1 VVASVLPPFGNA
13 LRGNFAPSGAVV
25 IDWTHPLTRGLVLCR
40 VGDQALDLT
49 GHNPDGNWSPD
60 TNVVSPSTGFEG
72 PSILTNASGSVGV
85 GADMQFGSMPDLQ
98 TGGDITF
105 FCRLDIQSTVTHNST
120 YCGFM
125 CYGAGSSN
133 AIYNLAQP
141 TSATTLRFEVQN
153 GSGSYQAATSAGNL
167 SINTPYSL
175 CGIVNGAT
183 INCWVNATKASASY
197 TGTPHNGSGSCK
209 MAIGR
214 DMYDTGAGRWSNAKH
229 FLDLVYNRALSDD
242 EYLFLQANPYCFLLP
257 AEYDMPAAFVAAAV
271 VDGSYGGGIIRV
283 RGALGGMSRWG

>member
-1 VVASVLPPFGNA
+1 VVGSVLPPFGNA

-25 IDWTHPLTRGLVLCR
+25 IDWTHPLTRGLILCR

-105 FCRLDIQSTVTHNST
+105 FCRLDIQSTITHGST

-153 GSGSYQAATSAGNL
+153 GSGSYQAATSPVDQYALLALRDRQRCN
-167 SINTPYSL
+167 YQSL
-175 CGIVNGAT
+175 GERDEGKRELYRHAAQWQRLLQDGDRPRHVRHRRRTMEQREAF
-183 INCWVNATKASASY
+183 
-197 TGTPHNGSGSCK
+197 SGP
-209 MAIGR
+209 G
-214 DMYDTGAGRWSNAKH
+214 
-229 FLDLVYNRALSDD
+229 L
-242 EYLFLQANPYCFLLP
+242 
-257 AEYDMPAAFVAAAV
+257 
-271 VDGSYGGGIIRV
+271 
-283 RGALGGMSRWG
+283 